1 MEYYIPTVLIG
12 IVTVVMAF
20 SLLGTEEKRRYSH
33 FKEQYHTILI
43 DLNEEDR
50 VRDLFRSHYI
60 IGRRKRRCDIYLDDP
75 SVSRVHAVLW
85 HDGIH
90 FCIAPVRDL
99 EILNKHKR
107 KKLPKV
113 YVNNEEVSEDGVVLC
128 RGDVI
133 RLGNSR
139 FMLEDSRMQEERR

>member
-1 MEYYIPTVLIG
+1 MEYYIPTILIG
-12 IVTVVMAF
+12 IVTVLMAF
-20 SLLGTEEKRRYSH
+20 SLLGKEEKRRHEH
-33 FKEQYHTILI
+33 FKEQYHTVLI
-43 DLNEEDR
+43 DLDEDL

-60 IGRRKRRCDIYLDDP
+60 IGRRKRRCDIYVEDP

-85 HDGIH
+85 HDGRH

-139 FMLEDSRMQEERR
+139 FMLEDSRVQEGRR